1 MPKAVFGVNFEKVV
15 IQASLK
21 HLNRIV
27 KKKKLRRGLGDQA
40 MIIEGANWFLNQFRA
55 ELKDS
60 RIIQNLN
67 RSGSVGPKEGISSA
81 SFAKGLPL
89 MGMLGLPSSAQ
100 NIDGAIDNIRIGNS
114 SIFFRVKKVQG
125 KFWTG
130 SLGFSLGSFS
140 LDPMVKF
147 RHGSK
152 SVAWPMLVEYGM
164 RSSGYVYG
172 WWIDSQR
179 SRSGEGIMV
188 KSKNSNF
195 EFTPTHVFREAF
207 EKSLASLPEK
217 YKMFLNIM
225 FMR

>member
-1 MPKAVFGVNFEKVV
+1 MPKAVFGANFEKVV

-27 KKKKLRRGLGDQA
+27 KKKKLRGGLGDQA
-40 MIIEGANWFLNQFRA
+40 MVIEGANWFLSRFRA
-55 ELKDS
+55 ELKES
-60 RIIQNLN
+60 RIIQNLTK
-67 RSGSVGPKEGISSA
+67 SGSVGPKVGVS
-81 SFAKGLPL
+81 AKGCASALPL

-100 NIDGAIDNIRIGNS
+100 NVNGAIDNIRLGNS
-114 SIFFRVKKVQG
+114 SIFFRIGKVQG

-130 SLGFSLGSFS
+130 SLGFSLNTFS

-147 RHGSK
+147 RHGS
-152 SVAWPMLVEYGM
+152 SQVAWPTLVEYGM
-164 RSSGYVYG
+164 RSAGYVYG
-172 WWIDSQR
+172 WWIDSQK

-188 KSKNSNF
+188 KSKSSNF
-195 EFTPTHVFREAF
+195 EFAPMHVFRESF
-207 EKSLASLPEK
+207 EKALASLPEK